1 MLELA
6 DLKTYLKITDSASD
20 NQLNLAISNAKGFLK
35 DYLWY
40 SLELDASRKA
50 IFYWYSNSFNLKFTD
65 INSISDISYADD
77 EFDPDFTTYNTAT
90 NYKVF
95 TDLGLVK
102 TRDKLGPYI
111 EITYSF
117 GYDSGESAT
126 NPTPSGLKAILLDVS
141 AMYFKNMG
149 EISQSDVKSETVD
162 GDNIT
167 FKDIVWTLSPNALAL
182 LDNYKIYGF
191 SA

>member
-35 DYLWY
+35 DYLGY

-50 IFYWYSNSFNLKFTD
+50 IFYWYSNEFNLKYTK
-65 INSISDISYADD
+65 INGISDISYADD
-77 EFDPDFTTYNTAT
+77 EFDPDFTTYNIST

-95 TDLGLVK
+95 NDVGLVK
-102 TRDKLGPYI
+102 TRDKIGPYI

-117 GYDSGESAT
+117 GYDSGEEAV

-141 AMYFKNMG
+141 AMYFKSMG
-149 EISQSDVKSETVD
+149 EISQADVKSETVD

-167 FKDIVWTLSPNALAL
+167 FSDISWKLSPNALAL
-182 LDNYKIYGF
+182 LDNYKIYDF